1 MELLCFVFLFE
12 PLVMCITL
20 HLHVQLVTLLELLY
34 KKRMMVI
41 SSSFLED
48 AARNRLL
55 CNLWLVY
62 PFGNQAILILLL
74 FSLCSI
80 HRNSLCML
88 HSILSW
94 RFNSESTQYSC
105 ICYSIKI
112 TVAYGSY
119 LYIPM

>member
-1 MELLCFVFLFE
+1 MELLCFVFLFA

-20 HLHVQLVTLLELLY
+20 HLHVQLVTRLELLY
-34 KKRMMVI
+34 KKRMIVI
-41 SSSFLED
+41 PSSFLED

-55 CNLWLVY
+55 CILWLGY
-62 PFGNQAILILLL
+62 LYGNLALLILLL
-74 FSLCSI
+74 FSLGSI

-105 ICYSIKI
+105 ICV
-112 TVAYGSY
+112 T
-119 LYIPM
+119 L